1 MSNDVLSTQTLLPNL
16 LNLSI
21 EERESIPLEFALQV
35 LELGSFE
42 DKWVISKVLVKHGE
56 AVIQPLK
63 NIILDEN
70 ADTDSRW
77 YGLKI
82 LSQIKHPEIILI
94 VTELLGKTQQE
105 ELIGIA
111 TQTLV
116 SQGKQSIT
124 FLSQLLTQSDYR
136 LLASKALTQIPRKDV
151 IQPLLSLVND
161 DDSTIRSIVI
171 ASLGNFD
178 TPEIKIA
185 LINALKDYASS
196 VRKQAVMALALKLKS
211 TEDVELINLITPLLE
226 DIDLS
231 VAQQAAISLSRCHH
245 PIAIQSLEKVLSS
258 PHTPT
263 PLKITIVKALGWIGT
278 FESIESLGKAI
289 YSLDIS
295 ITLQIINILGRLTKP
310 SLKSQAIVI
319 LRNFYYRQSST
330 LDYPQILQAL
340 CYSLKQLGSIEGI
353 SILQDIVTHHNLQ
366 VSLYA
371 QSALKELQNL

>member
-16 LNLSI
+16 RNLSL

-42 DKWVISKVLVKHGE
+42 DKWIISKVLVNHGE

-82 LSQIKHPEIILI
+82 LSQIQHPEIILI
-94 VTELLGKTQQE
+94 VTELLAKTQE
-105 ELIGIA
+105 EDLITIA
-111 TQTLV
+111 TETLV

-136 LLASKALTQIPRKDV
+136 LLATKALTQIPRQDV

-171 ASLGNFD
+171 SSLGNFD

-196 VRKQAVMALALKLKS
+196 VRKEAVMALALKLKS

-231 VAQQAAISLSRCHH
+231 VAQQTAISLSRCHH

-258 PHTPT
+258 PHTPQ

-295 ITLQIINILGRLTKP
+295 ITLPIINILGRLTKP
-310 SLKSQAIVI
+310 SLKSQAVVI
-319 LRNFYYRQSST
+319 LSNFYYSQSST

-353 SILQDIVTHHNLQ
+353 SILKDIVTHHNLQ

-371 QSALKELQNL
+371 QSALEELQNL